1 MTVDVR
7 KYINLV
13 ARRTT
18 GNGFICLFM
27 YEYWV
32 RFDETDKGTF
42 RLKVMAANVPKTLSD
57 GTRTKY
63 RYGSVGLQTP
73 QLAPFIG
80 KKVLIRIFDEG
91 KKKALR

>member
-1 MTVDVR
+1 MNIR
-7 KYINLV
+7 AI
-13 ARRTT
+13 
-18 GNGFICLFM
+18 FM
-27 YEYWV
+27 
-32 RFDETDKGTF
+32 KQIGTF

-73 QLAPFIG
+73 HLAPFIG